1 MEPDDMSWLYLMIAI
16 AAEVIG
22 TSFLRSSAGGH

>member
-1 MEPDDMSWLYLMIAI
+1 MSWLYLMIAI